1 MNSMNPNPGKF
12 QFMILGKKNRRKQIL
27 KINLEEIKEKEVL
40 LSCINIYNELNFKN
54 ISQIYVTELK
64 TIYIH

>member
-40 LSCINIYNELNFKN
+40 ALYINIYNELNFKN
-54 ISQIYVTELK
+54 ISKIYVTEPN

>member
-40 LSCINIYNELNFKN
+40 LSYINIYNELNFKN
-54 ISQIYVTELK
+54 ISQIYVTQLK